1 MTTELTPKQRRFVD
15 EYLVDLNA
23 TQAAVRA
30 GYSATNAD
38 VTGPRMLG
46 NVGIAAL
53 IAEKQSVK
61 AEAIEITQEY
71 VLSNLT
77 EILERCMQRAPVM
90 IRQGKEMVQA
100 TDEDGNDIWQFDA
113 RGALGAVNL
122 LGKHRGMFGDK
133 LQVEDLREVANL
145 SDAELEKRRRKL
157 KLMA

>member
-1 MTTELTPKQRRFVD
+1 MTIELTPKQRRFVD

-30 GYSATNAD
+30 GYSPKTARAIGCENLTKPD
-38 VTGPRMLG
+38 
-46 NVGIAAL
+46 IQAL
-53 IAEKQSVK
+53 IAERQTSR
-61 AEAIEITQEY
+61 AETTEITQEY
-71 VLSNLT
+71 VLANVK

-90 IRQGKEMVQA
+90 VRQGKEMVQLQ
-100 TDEDGNDIWQFDA
+100 DEEGNDVWMFDST
-113 RGALGAVNL
+113 GAVKAVTL